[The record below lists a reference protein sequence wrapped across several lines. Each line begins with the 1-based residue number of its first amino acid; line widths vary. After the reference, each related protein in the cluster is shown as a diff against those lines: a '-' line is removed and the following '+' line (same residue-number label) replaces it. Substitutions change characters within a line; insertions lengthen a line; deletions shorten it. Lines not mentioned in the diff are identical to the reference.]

1 MEEFNRKEAFYASNS
16 KEWREWLEKNGKIY
30 NSILLIMHHKGST
43 KPGINYED
51 AMLQALCFGWVDSRA
66 DKRDKQ
72 SFYLNFSPR
81 KAGSKWSQVNKARVE
96 LLNSK
101 GLMAPAG
108 QAVIDLAKKNGAWD
122 ALNEAIEGKIP
133 EDLHKALEE
142 NIEALANF
150 ESFPP
155 SSKRMILEW
164 VLGAKRPE
172 TRQSR
177 VEHTVKLAAIN
188 ERANHPKKK

>member
-1 MEEFNRKEAFYASNS
+1 MEEFNGKEAFYAAEGE
-16 KEWREWLEKNGKIY
+16 EWRQWLEKNGNVYK
-30 NSILLIMHHKGST
+30 SILLIMHHKGST
-43 KPGINYED
+43 KPSINYED

-66 DKRDKQ
+66 DKRDKE

-81 KAGSKWSQVNKARVE
+81 KAGSKWSQVNKARVK

-101 GLMAPAG
+101 GLMAPEG

-122 ALNEAIEGKIP
+122 ALNDAIDGKIP
-133 EDLHKALEE
+133 EDLLASLEE
-142 NIEALANF
+142 NEKALANF
-150 ESFPP
+150 EAFPP

-177 VEHTVKLAAIN
+177 IEHTVKLAAIN